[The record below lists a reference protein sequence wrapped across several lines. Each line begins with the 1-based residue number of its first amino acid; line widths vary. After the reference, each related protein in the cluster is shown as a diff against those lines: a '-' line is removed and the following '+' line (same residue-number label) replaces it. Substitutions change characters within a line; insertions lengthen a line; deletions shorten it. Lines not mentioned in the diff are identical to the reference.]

1 MHRSPLVA
9 LLAGLALWL
18 QGCSDDEGDT
28 SPGPTTGMT
37 TESPEEECKGPL
49 EPMLPGIMPG
59 SERPKIILGQDIDWP
74 PYAYLGV
81 PPESDFDVA
90 GIGHDIA
97 HGLKEVCDIDVVTPE
112 IRWGDCWD
120 NGAIDHGLAAGKV
133 HGCMT
138 YTHTWGAR
146 TRFLDFSKPILQHNK
161 PAGLLVKLENGV
173 PKFDG
178 NHNLNGLKV
187 VDVVGWAPTADTLAL
202 VENKCTKAR
211 FSGFTIVQPTATGP
225 NANQNALETL
235 MNGDADAMW
244 VYADQA
250 KNYQCTNDGTMT
262 PNWDCTMWAGFG
274 TTFAYIQ
281 TGLYGHAQAGTTLA
295 MSKRGSGLGEILNPC
310 LDKFLATKSYY
321 DICKKHGVPEQ
332 CFPNSHFPS
341 NETAVK
347 ITPHY
352 ATDELTTTCA
362 DGYCPCPA

>member
-59 SERPKIILGQDIDWP
+59 SERPKIILGQDRRTP
-74 PYAYLGV
+74 EFTQAYLGV

-97 HGLKEVCDIDVVTPE
+97 HGLKEVCDIDVE

-120 NGAIDHGLAAGKV
+120 NGAIGHGLAAGKV

-187 VDVVGWAPTADTLAL
+187 VDV
-202 VENKCTKAR
+202 
-211 FSGFTIVQPTATGP
+211 VQPTATGP

-295 MSKRGSGLGEILNPC
+295 MSKRGSGSLGRWKRRPTHGGGEVSVSKSRGDSICHKEFIIVIVRTSIIEEI
-310 LDKFLATKSYY
+310 A
-321 DICKKHGVPEQ
+321 
-332 CFPNSHFPS
+332 
-341 NETAVK
+341 
-347 ITPHY
+347 
-352 ATDELTTTCA
+352 
-362 DGYCPCPA
+362 